1 MFNGHD
7 YSFSGDIFEYSIFRR
22 THFDSMSSNSQIDS
36 IRQLSILEVN
46 RSSTEFTEIGSSENL
61 SDKIKQIN
69 TIQGLNIYYY
79 IFNIII
85 ITSLLII

>member
-1 MFNGHD
+1 
-7 YSFSGDIFEYSIFRR
+7 
-22 THFDSMSSNSQIDS
+22 MSSNSQIDS